1 MVYWYNQ
8 ASIYVTVFSAA
19 RTSPLI
25 SASNPVRYDV
35 VLVDTAA
42 GFNTDKTTYTVQ
54 SPGVYFIHMSAGVP
68 PYQRLNYFL
77 QGGTS
82 TPNLVLNH
90 TTFDG
95 ELVTSRDDIQFLGEG
110 QTLYVSSDYPLYS
123 DAMMQTSLSGFR
135 LDNMMSKLVVFRAAR
150 TSPQFD
156 AGRMVLDKLIINIG
170 GGWDECNNRFVAPTA
185 DIYFFSWSASNSSPD
200 KKLIIYLNVN
210 GNNFTENIIFSGSYP
225 GSDTTTQSLLLR
237 LNAGDIV
244 YLVIGLAGSSGLPI
258 YSDNNYQMSFVGFL
272 YDPISVR
279 PIAWTLAL
287 YATSLD
293 GPAIVNFTEVV
304 VNEGSV
310 WDATAAALRIPQ
322 TGTYYLK
329 ISGVS
334 SHIPVPGQYKFN
346 LGLIVNGELLTNTIE
361 QIDSVKT
368 DAFNLRSRALI
379 TQLQAGD
386 VVEVG
391 VPAGYNVG
399 SNYNRQ
405 TIFSGFL
412 IV

>member
-1 MVYWYNQ
+1 MFIALFGSVVWCTGYNQ

-35 VLVDTAA
+35 ILVDTAA

-135 LDNMMSKLVVFRAAR
+135 LDNMMSRLVVFRAAR
-150 TSPQFD
+150 TSPQYNT
-156 AGRMVLDKLIINIG
+156 GRVVLDHLIINIG
-170 GGWDECNNRFVAPTA
+170 GGWNECNNQFVAPTTG
-185 DIYFFSWSASNSSPD
+185 IYFLSWSASSSPN
-200 KKLIIYLNVN
+200 KQQITYLNVN
-210 GNNFTENIIFSGSYP
+210 GANFTENVMLSGTYS
-225 GSDTTTQSLLLR
+225 GSDTTTQSLMLA
-237 LNAGDIV
+237 LNAGDVV
-244 YLVIGLAGSSGLPI
+244 YLNLGTYDQSLILPI
-258 YSDNNYQMSFVGFL
+258 YSDNNYQTSFVGFL
-272 YDPISVR
+272 YDPISVQ

-287 YATSLD
+287 RSTTIS
-293 GPAIVNFTEVV
+293 GPTTVNFTDVV
-304 VNEGSV
+304 LNEGSV
-310 WDATAAALRIPQ
+310 WGRSFSCYQDTA
-322 TGTYYLK
+322 
-329 ISGVS
+329 
-334 SHIPVPGQYKFN
+334 
-346 LGLIVNGELLTNTIE
+346 
-361 QIDSVKT
+361 DWSV
-368 DAFNLRSRALI
+368 L
-379 TQLQAGD
+379 
-386 VVEVG
+386 
-391 VPAGYNVG
+391 P
-399 SNYNRQ
+399 
-405 TIFSGFL
+405 
-412 IV
+412 